1 MRIGTIVRRA
11 ETIDPRI
18 GIVQEVKSPSKP
30 RHKTLCLVLWNS
42 GDTGH
47 YFDTCLEVICE

>member
-1 MRIGTIVRRA
+1 MQIGTIVRRA

-18 GIVQEVKSPSKP
+18 GIVQEVKYPPKSH
-30 RHKTLCLVLWNS
+30 HKMLCLVLWNS

-47 YFDTCLEVICE
+47 YFDTCLEIICE

>member
-1 MRIGTIVRRA
+1 MKVGDLVRRA

-18 GIVQEVKSPSKP
+18 GIVQEAFKAHPDGK
-30 RHKTLCLVLWNS
+30 LCCLVLWHN

-47 YFDTCLEVICE
+47 YFDTCLEEV